1 MEKGKVSN
9 EIIQD
14 VIGKIQS
21 EEWGE
26 GFKLPSETALAEEY
40 KVSRN
45 TVREAL
51 QELIVRGYIKR
62 IHGKGSFVLSTPINY
77 GIDDLMSVDEL
88 IRMTGLEPST
98 KVARF
103 DVGMAAES
111 VRGLLKISKFEPVY
125 YIERVKYANDKAV
138 VYDSVTIPSKFLS
151 QVSMEELN
159 GSLFHILDSND
170 IHIQTAVGKV
180 LVELASKE
188 ISEALNLSKNAPLL
202 VLETVMYDSSNNPIM
217 LVHDYH
223 TDKIQFPIRRTR
235 REL

>member
-1 MEKGKVSN
+1 MQKSKASN

-14 VIGKIQS
+14 IIGRIQS
-21 EEWGE
+21 EEWRE
-26 GFKLPSETALAEEY
+26 GDKLPSETALAEEY
-40 KVSRN
+40 GLSRN

-62 IHGKGSFVLSTPINY
+62 IHGKGSFVLSAPINY

-88 IRMTGLEPST
+88 IRMTNLEPST
-98 KVARF
+98 KVVRF
-103 DVGMAAES
+103 DVGMADED
-111 VRGLLKISKFEPVY
+111 VRAHLKISKLEPVY
-125 YIERVKYANDKAV
+125 YIERVKYANEKAV
-138 VYDSVTIPSKFLS
+138 VYDSVTIPSKYLS

-180 LVELASKE
+180 LVRLASKE
-188 ISEALNLSKNAPLL
+188 ISEALNLSENAPLL
-202 VLETVMYDSSNNPIM
+202 VLETVMYDSSNNPVM

>member
-1 MEKGKVSN
+1 
-9 EIIQD
+9 
-14 VIGKIQS
+14 
-21 EEWGE
+21 
-26 GFKLPSETALAEEY
+26 
-40 KVSRN
+40 
-45 TVREAL
+45 
-51 QELIVRGYIKR
+51 
-62 IHGKGSFVLSTPINY
+62 
-77 GIDDLMSVDEL
+77 
-88 IRMTGLEPST
+88 
-98 KVARF
+98 
-103 DVGMAAES
+103 
-111 VRGLLKISKFEPVY
+111 
-125 YIERVKYANDKAV
+125 
-138 VYDSVTIPSKFLS
+138 
-151 QVSMEELN
+151 MEELN